1 MNCFYQD
8 LEVFPSGK
16 DTVSSHQFPRDFL
29 SSASESRIKHKLTCL
44 LQLYGSYSWDRNWQ
58 NCGSFLWKRH
68 FFFTSVPSFSNFTAH
83 IPGTEIHKI
92 AVVFLN
98 FWWQQKPVN
107 CNIPTSFL
115 FWICILSFFNS
126 WPCITS
132 QTNILIKPQNCLIFC
147 NFLFKTDLYL

>member
-29 SSASESRIKHKLTCL
+29 LSASESRIKHKLTCL

-107 CNIPTSFL
+107 CNNPTSFL
-115 FWICILSFFNS
+115 FEICIVFLKHLTVYH
-126 WPCITS
+126 ITDK
-132 QTNILIKPQNCLIFC
+132 QYNKAHNHVVFC
-147 NFLFKTDLYL
+147 NFLF